1 MARKFRYVGPYP
13 DREMPDGTVAAVILG
28 DGRRCAVG
36 DALDFD
42 GTAADQAAES
52 TDWEPVEETPTKK
65 TTSSKAAKED
75 DDR

>member
-13 DREMPDGTVAAVILG
+13 DREMSDGTVAAVILG

-36 DALDFD
+36 AALDFD
-42 GTAADQAAES
+42 GDAAVQVSQS
-52 TDWEPVEETPTKK
+52 TDWEEVDEAPKK